1 MDTINSLHQNKL
13 LNRRYCLDELI
24 ATTADSQVFLA
35 RDLVEHRKCVIKR
48 LNLFDSAKLK
58 STKESMFRQ
67 EAEILKKLSGKH
79 ELICQFY
86 DYFNHAGT
94 WYIAL
99 EWIDGITLKQLRSQ
113 IELSESEI
121 EAILLNLLSVLEC
134 IHSFGIVHRD
144 IKPNNIILRWQDNLP
159 VLIDFG
165 VAQYCDDR
173 YESTIVGTPG
183 YMSLEQARGKTAY
196 SNDLYSLGLTAIYL
210 LTGES
215 PQTIDLENYAPAS
228 KSNLNAAIERA
239 IAFNPQ
245 RRFTSAAQ
253 MRSALR
259 SRKSSFAN
267 AGKSA
272 LKAWIFLIVVSL
284 QIVGAGFGWRYL
296 NSELDELPI
305 DLIDFFSEESL
316 LPTQELL
323 DTEDPVDIKQQQLI
337 KDLQKIIFVPG
348 TKDREVTQ
356 VLGEP
361 VWRKP
366 GFWANSMAWS
376 YENMV
381 LEGIDLGYIF
391 DTQTNELRQ
400 VEIAVPP
407 STDLNMVRAALS
419 EFLAAPVND
428 NLERELKAV
437 YQRQK
442 SSHNFVAG
450 DLEGIIQ
457 RNDKDRIYIAVWS
470 ADFH

>member
-1 MDTINSLHQNKL
+1 MDIINGLNVKNKL
-13 LNRRYCLDELI
+13 LNRRYYLNKLI
-24 ATTADSQVFLA
+24 ATTAHSRVFLA
-35 RDLVEHRKCVIKR
+35 RDIVENRQCAIKQ
-48 LNLFDSAKLK
+48 LNLFDLAKFR
-58 STKESMFRQ
+58 TTRESMFRQ

-86 DYFNHAGT
+86 DYFNYAGT

-99 EWIDGITLKQLRSQ
+99 EWIEGLSLEQLRSQ
-113 IELSESEI
+113 RKLSDSEI

-134 IHSFGIVHRD
+134 IHSLDIVHRD
-144 IKPNNIILRWQDNLP
+144 IKPNNIILRSGDNLP

-165 VAQYCDDR
+165 VARYCNDR
-173 YESTIVGTPG
+173 HEATAVGTPG

-196 SNDLYSLGLTAIYL
+196 SNDLYSLGLTVIYL
-210 LTGES
+210 LTGS
-215 PQTIDLENYAPAS
+215 APRTIDLEHYAPAS
-228 KSNLNAAIERA
+228 KSKLNAVIERA
-239 IAFNPQ
+239 IALNPD

-259 SRKSSFAN
+259 SKRIFAN
-267 AGKSA
+267 IRIS
-272 LKAWIFLIVVSL
+272 KAWIFFVVCL
-284 QIVGAGFGWRYL
+284 QIAGAGFGWLYL
-296 NSELDELPI
+296 NSEPDELPI
-305 DLIDFFSEESL
+305 NLIDFFPEESL

-323 DTEDPVDIKQQQLI
+323 NTKDPLETKRQELI

-348 TKDREVTQ
+348 TKDNEVTQ

-381 LEGIDLGYIF
+381 LKGIDLGYIF

-407 STDLNMVRAALS
+407 STDLNMLRAALS
-419 EFLAAPVND
+419 KFLAAPVTG
-428 NLERELKAV
+428 NLERELEAV
-437 YQRQK
+437 YYRQK
-442 SSHNFVAG
+442 STYNFTAG